1 MDPNTI
7 IFDVKSLWESAKEDY
22 HAQRCEA
29 YPNYIIDYNRL
40 LENAKEL
47 GITDLKPI
55 TDVSE
60 GEKDMFGRRGTAAEK
75 AKLREIVTFSERL
88 YQRLISIFGTIKNNE
103 KNDMAILENSFSK
116 FHKVARQLS
125 SRYSNRNTVVIKDEH
140 DVQDLLHSL
149 LHLFFDDIRPEEWT
163 PSYAGGSSR
172 MDFLIKNE
180 QIVIEV
186 KKTRN
191 GLGQREVGDELL
203 IDIGKYSEHPDCKTL
218 ICFVYDPEGR
228 IGNPTGLE
236 NDLNAKSNDKM
247 KVVVFI
253 RPK

>member
-7 IFDVKSLWESAKEDY
+7 ISDVKSLWESAKEDY
-22 HAQRCEA
+22 HAQRFEA

-40 LENAKEL
+40 LENAKEF
-47 GITDLKPI
+47 GITDLEPL

-60 GEKDMFGRRGTAAEK
+60 GEKGTWGMRGTVAEK
-75 AKLREIVTFSERL
+75 AKLREIVMFSERL
-88 YQRLISIFGTIKNNE
+88 CQRLISIFGTIKNNE
-103 KNDMAILENSFSK
+103 KNDMVILENIFSK
-116 FHKVARQLS
+116 FHKVERQLR
-125 SRYSNRNTVVIKDEH
+125 SRHSNRNTLVIEDEY

-149 LHLFFDDIRPEEWT
+149 LRLFFDDIRPEEWT

-247 KVVVFI
+247 KVVLFI